1 VSIDAMG
8 CQIEIAEKIIEKGV
22 DYLLAVKQNQKT
34 LYEDIESAFL
44 VYENQCSQQR
54 KLMAQK

>member
-1 VSIDAMG
+1 MG